1 MFPTFRKYFTTGL
14 LVLLPMAATV
24 WVIMIL
30 ARWIDGY
37 ILSHAFNLMERL
49 GLDEVWDPG
58 AMKWVVGI
66 MAIVLTLLAVA
77 ALGGLTRNAA
87 GRFTLRLMDTFFTRV
102 PFANKV
108 YIFVKGLIDTI
119 SLAGGGHFER
129 VVAIEYP
136 RKGIHSI
143 GFVSRTMDEHFL
155 KGSVAEKVAV
165 FVPTSPNPTSGFIV
179 VVDVADTVRLDLT
192 PEDALK
198 FIVSGG
204 VVLPEVA
211 DKARNRESVT

>member
-30 ARWIDGY
+30 ANWIDGY
-37 ILSHAFNLMERL
+37 ILTHAFNLIKK
-49 GLDEVWDPG
+49 LDPNEVWNPI
-58 AMKWVVGI
+58 AMKWMVGI
-66 MAIVLTLLAVA
+66 VAIVLSLLAVL

-102 PFANKV
+102 PLANKV

-136 RKGIHSI
+136 RKGVHSI
-143 GFVSRTMDEHFL
+143 GFVSRTMDETFL
-155 KGSVAEKVAV
+155 KGSVAEKVAI
-165 FVPTSPNPTSGFIV
+165 FVPTSPNPTSGFII
-179 VVDVADTVRLDLT
+179 VADVEDTVPLDLT

-204 VVLPEVA
+204 VVLPDVA
-211 DKARNRESVT
+211 DKARNP